1 MNYCSHCASPVE
13 LTKPEGDDRPRYV
26 CRNCGTIHYE
36 NPRLVVGCIP
46 VWQDRIL
53 LCLRDIEPRRGKW
66 TLPAGYLENGE
77 TVMEGARRETVE
89 ETGAAVNRLEP
100 YLLFD
105 IAHINQL
112 YLMFRAR
119 LASPDFHA
127 TQESAQVRLFD
138 PEEIPWN
145 EIAFPVIEQTLR
157 LYLSER
163 PEGVFPFQIH
173 QITDKMK
180 KD

>member
-1 MNYCSHCASPVE
+1 MNYCSNCAAPVE
-13 LTKPEGDDRPRYV
+13 HGVPEGDDRPRYF
-26 CRNCGTIHYE
+26 CQKCGTVHYQ

-46 VWQDRIL
+46 VWEDKIL

-77 TVMEGARRETVE
+77 TVMAGAQRETRE
-89 ETGAAVNRLEP
+89 ETSVTVSRLEP

-119 LASPDFHA
+119 LDSPDFHR
-127 TQESAQVRLFD
+127 TKESAQVRLF
-138 PEEIPWN
+138 EEKAIPWD
-145 EIAFPVIEQTLR
+145 EIAFPAIEKTLR
-157 LYLSER
+157 IYLADR
-163 PEGVFPFQIH
+163 TDGVFPFQIH
-173 QITDKMK
+173 PIIEKMK
-180 KD
+180 RD